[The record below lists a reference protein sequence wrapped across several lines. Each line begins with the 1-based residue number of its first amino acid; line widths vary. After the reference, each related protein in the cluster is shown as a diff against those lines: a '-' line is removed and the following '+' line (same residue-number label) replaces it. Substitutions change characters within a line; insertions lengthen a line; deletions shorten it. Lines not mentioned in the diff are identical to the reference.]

1 MLATVALLD
10 RAWLTFIGVLA
21 LASLIPVVWAIV
33 DVARRPPGQF
43 STARKVMWALT
54 LGLGWILLWPLAL
67 VSSIVYLSVL
77 RRRFPPSTPHSR
89 GPMVGHGYGAP
100 GPSGPYG
107 QGPYG
112 HGPYGHGP
120 YDQGPYGQGPYGQGP
135 YGPQG
140 PPGQHGPYG
149 AQGPQGLPGGY
160 GAQGSQGPSGPYAS
174 GNDPYGYRPPPAT
187 LPAAGWYPDPGGSP
201 EERWWDGRGW
211 THHLRQAPTS

>member
-1 MLATVALLD
+1 MLAALALLD
-10 RAWLTFIGVLA
+10 KAWLTFIGVLA

-33 DVARRPPGQF
+33 DVARRPPWQF

-54 LGLGWILLWPLAL
+54 LGVGWILLWPLAL

-77 RRRFPPSTPHSR
+77 RRRFPPSETHSR
-89 GPMVGHGYGAP
+89 GPMVGHGYGSP
-100 GPSGPYG
+100 GPN
-107 QGPYG
+107 GPYG
-112 HGPYGHGP
+112 H
-120 YDQGPYGQGPYGQGP
+120 GPYGQGPYGQGP

-140 PPGQHGPYG
+140 PPGPYGPQGPYG
-149 AQGPQGLPGGY
+149 AQGPQGQQGG
-160 GAQGSQGPSGPYAS
+160 QGTQGNQGPSGPYAGGS
-174 GNDPYGYRPPPAT
+174 DPYGYRPPPAT